1 MPEWPPAQLRQLR
14 LKLLKWFRANQRDL
28 PWRVSRDPYAIWVS
42 EVMLQQTQVTTVIPF
57 FNKFMKRFP
66 TVASLAAASEQE
78 VLQYWEGLG
87 YYRRA
92 RHLHRAAQFV
102 MEHHQGSIPT
112 DAELALELPGW
123 GRYTVGAVLSQAYD
137 ARLPIV
143 DANVA
148 RILIRLFAWQE
159 ELSSKATQTWLWQ
172 QAEQLLPSKEVGD
185 FNQAWMELGQ
195 TTCTT
200 GEPSCLLCPLR
211 DLCLAH
217 RLGMASKLP
226 VRKARQATT
235 AQREVALIL
244 CKGSM
249 VLICQRKADANRWA
263 SMWEFP
269 TIALREGDDA
279 VASIQAMSRELIGY
293 DIESASLKGV
303 ITYGITRYKV
313 ELNVVQ
319 AEVAGGKL
327 HTKSYQ
333 QTKWVKRDALAD
345 YPLSVPQ
352 RKVAKL
358 CHNLAPVSDWGH
370 TA

>member
-1 MPEWPPAQLRQLR
+1 MPDWSPAQYRRLRT
-14 LKLLKWFRANQRDL
+14 KLLSWFRANQRTL
-28 PWRVSRDPYAIWVS
+28 PWRTTRDPYAIWVS

-57 FNKFMKRFP
+57 FQKFLQRFP
-66 TVASLAAASEQE
+66 TVAMLAAATEQE
-78 VLQYWEGLG
+78 VLQCWEGLG

-92 RHLHRAAQFV
+92 RHLHQAAQFL
-102 MEHHQGSIPT
+102 MEHHRGSIPN
-112 DAELALELPGW
+112 DAEQAEELPGW

-148 RILIRLFAWQE
+148 RILVRLFAWHD
-159 ELSSKATQTWLWQ
+159 ELSSKTTQEWLWQ
-172 QAEQLLPSKEVGD
+172 QADSLLPSKHVGD

-195 TTCTT
+195 TICTT

-211 DLCLAH
+211 DMCQAH
-217 RLGMASKLP
+217 RQGLVKELP
-226 VRKARQATT
+226 RRKARQAIT
-235 AQREVALIL
+235 AQREVAIIL
-244 CKGSM
+244 SKGSM
-249 VLICQRKADANRWA
+249 VLICQRKADASRWA

-269 TIALREGDDA
+269 TIALADDEDA
-279 VASIQAMSRELIGY
+279 ASCIQAKSRELVGY
-293 DIESASLKGV
+293 ICDSPMPMGV

-319 AEVAGGKL
+319 AGVAGGRL
-327 HTKSYQ
+327 HSKHYQ
-333 QTKWVKRDALAD
+333 QVKWIKRDALTD

-358 CHNLAPVSDWGH
+358 YCN
-370 TA
+370 

>member
-57 FNKFMKRFP
+57 FTKFMQRFP
-66 TVASLAAASEQE
+66 TVAQLAAASEQE

-102 MEHHQGSIPT
+102 MEHHQGIIPK

-148 RILIRLFAWQE
+148 RVLIRLFACQH
-159 ELSSKATQTWLWQ
+159 ELSSKTTQTWLWQ

-195 TTCTT
+195 TICTT

-211 DLCLAH
+211 DLCQAH
-217 RLGMASKLP
+217 RLGLASELP
-226 VRKARQATT
+226 VRKARHATT

-244 CKGSM
+244 CKSSM

-269 TIALREGDDA
+269 TISLTAGDDS
-279 VASIQAMSRELIGY
+279 VTNIQAKSRELIGY
-293 DIESASLKGV
+293 DIEGVVPQGV

-319 AEVAGGKL
+319 AQVGEGKL
-327 HTKSYQ
+327 HNKNYQ
-333 QTKWVKRDALAD
+333 QVKWVKRDALAE

-352 RKVAKL
+352 RKVAKQYL
-358 CHNLAPVSDWGH
+358 VPGF
-370 TA
+370 